1 MRAARRN
8 GLKSA
13 YAAQDASPTPS
24 RYRARPAGTSKPA
37 RPCPRARAAVFKP
50 RACAQGRIVFTHV
63 NSSVDI
69 VPQRKLDALAS
80 CAPDLLQAVR
90 DGRMSAYV
98 VVALQL
104 W

>member
-1 MRAARRN
+1 
-8 GLKSA
+8 
-13 YAAQDASPTPS
+13 
-24 RYRARPAGTSKPA
+24 
-37 RPCPRARAAVFKP
+37 
-50 RACAQGRIVFTHV
+50 V

-90 DGRMSAYV
+90 DGRMSAYA

>member
-1 MRAARRN
+1 MFA
-8 GLKSA
+8 
-13 YAAQDASPTPS
+13 
-24 RYRARPAGTSKPA
+24 
-37 RPCPRARAAVFKP
+37 
-50 RACAQGRIVFTHV
+50 HV